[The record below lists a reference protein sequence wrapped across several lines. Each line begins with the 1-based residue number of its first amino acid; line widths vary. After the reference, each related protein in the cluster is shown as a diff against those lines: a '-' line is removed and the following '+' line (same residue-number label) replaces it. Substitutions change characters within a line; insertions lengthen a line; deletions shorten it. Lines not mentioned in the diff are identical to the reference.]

1 MITAPGTLST
11 KEFLGNCLTLNCPDE
26 SEISAAYDALP
37 ARGMLEIACSLSNLL
52 SIIQTLDISGFVGI
66 IIHPQNHLTRG
77 LRIIA
82 CKGKAG
88 ACYDTGRSALYR
100 GGALAA
106 LDDDGHLLFGKVRVC
121 EKTANVYQLPVY
133 QKAVAVTKGNPELI
147 ARLKTE
153 PALFDCDTF
162 ASDTERLYASVS
174 LPQVSEELS
183 SALLYPGPFRSLIR
197 ADGAIVR
204 RGMPTRAS
212 KTTANRLIKSDGGI
226 LLEGDLAE
234 GAKEAENF
242 VRAYGERGTMCLL
255 DAPIIDIHSNL
266 SAISDLTALDETPP
280 EMKQRLLNLIASD
293 SEYFIITGS
302 DAREMEGCCPSDGV
316 TAANRLVEAGVLQA
330 ARLDNKNPDACP
342 VNIYAFAGEIKLGK
356 AQPGFRIKHE
366 FRQRIKEHFSK
377 QNRSSQG
384 FWIKALRW
392 SLLLFVAVSLVR
404 LFMPELN
411 QGSDST
417 IASSNM
423 NLVEELDLPFQNG
436 LLVLQFHRTQRCAFC
451 RDMEEHTKETLD
463 TYFSNALQEGKIA
476 FRLLNMELPKY
487 QALRKKYNLFT
498 STVVLIELNQGRES
512 RRKIVTEAWHL
523 TDKRQEFTEMLRSE
537 LADFQKDL
545 R

>member
-1 MITAPGTLST
+1 MITASGTLRT
-11 KEFLGNCLTLNCPDE
+11 KEFLGNRLTLNCPDE

-37 ARGMLEIACSLSNLL
+37 ARGVIEITCSLWKLP
-52 SIIQTLDISGFVGI
+52 SIIQTLDTSGFIGI
-66 IIHPQNHLTRG
+66 FIHPQNHLTRG

-82 CKGKAG
+82 CKGKEG

-106 LDDDGHLLFGKVRVC
+106 LDDDRHLLFGKVRVC
-121 EKTANVYQLPVY
+121 EKTANVYLLPVY
-133 QKAVAVTKGNPELI
+133 KEAVSVTKGIPELI
-147 ARLKTE
+147 ARLKTD

-162 ASDTERLYASVS
+162 ESDAQRLYASVS
-174 LPQVSEELS
+174 LSQVSEELS
-183 SALLYPGPFRSLIR
+183 SAILYPGPFRSLIM

-204 RGMPTRAS
+204 RGIPTRAS

-242 VRAYGERGTMCLL
+242 VRAYRERGTMCLL
-255 DAPIIDIHSNL
+255 DAPMIDIRSNL
-266 SAISDLTALDETPP
+266 SSISDLTALDETPA
-280 EMKQRLLNLIASD
+280 EMKQRLLNLIESD

-302 DAREMEGCCPSDGV
+302 DVRDMDGCCPSDGV

-330 ARLDNKNPDACP
+330 ARLDDKRPDACP
-342 VNIYAFAGEIKLGK
+342 VNIYAFAGEIKPSK
-356 AQPGFRIKHE
+356 AQPDFRIKHE
-366 FRQRIKEHFSK
+366 FRHRIKEHISK
-377 QNRSSQG
+377 QNKSSQD

-392 SLLLFVAVSLVR
+392 SLLLFVAASLVK
-404 LFMPELN
+404 LFMPDLN
-411 QGSDST
+411 KGADST

-451 RDMEEHTKETLD
+451 SDMEKHAKETLD
-463 TYFSNALQEGKIA
+463 TYFSNALQEGRIA
-476 FRLLNMELPKY
+476 FRQLNMELPKY
-487 QALRKKYNLFT
+487 QALRKKYSLFT
-498 STVVLIELNQGRES
+498 STLVLIELNQGRES
-512 RRKIVTEAWHL
+512 RRKIVTDAWHL
-523 TDKRQEFTEMLRSE
+523 TDKRQEFIEMLRSE